1 MYILIHKLLMEELSD
16 WVWRIKKKKITSTD
30 GLPGLFAWKPD
41 GQNRGGDLREIISVI
56 QFSL

>member
-1 MYILIHKLLMEELSD
+1 MEELSD
-16 WVWRIKKKKITSTD
+16 WVWRIKKKITSTD